1 MERSLVFAIALLLL
15 STTARA
21 EGDDFGL
28 WSEVNVEKKIDS
40 HWDVAAGAELRLRDN
55 ASEIQ
60 RWSAGLDVSYK
71 ISKWLKISAGYS
83 LLSDNN
89 YKVSTKQ
96 KVADYYG
103 QRHRFNLSLTGSK
116 DFGRLS
122 LSLRERWQYTYRPA
136 KSVWRHYAEGHQF
149 AGQYADFDDDGEPT
163 KHTFDGKAKN
173 VWRNRLQLKYKL
185 TKQWRPY
192 VSAESY
198 TAKALEKMR
207 YSLGTEFRINK
218 QHSFDVKY
226 LFQDIRSNDNDETDS
241 HIIGLGYTYKF

>member
-1 MERSLVFAIALLLL
+1 MERSLIIISLLLL
-15 STTARA
+15 FMAPA
-21 EGDDFGL
+21 EAQDDFGV
-28 WSEVNVEKKIDS
+28 WSEVNVEKKINS
-40 HWDVAAGAELRLRDN
+40 RWDIGASAELRMRDD
-55 ASEIQ
+55 ASEVD
-60 RWSAGLDVSYK
+60 RWSAGIDVSYK
-71 ISKWLKISAGYS
+71 VAKWLKASAGYS
-83 LLSDNN
+83 FLNDNI

-103 QRHRFNLSLTGSK
+103 QRHRFNISLTGSQ

-122 LSLRERWQYTYRPA
+122 VTLRERWQYTYRPE
-136 KSVWRHYAEGHQF
+136 KSVWRYYAEGLPY
-149 AGQYADFDDDGEPT
+149 AGKNADLDDDDVPY
-163 KHTFDGKAKN
+163 KHTFDSKAKN

-192 VSAESY
+192 VNAETY
-198 TAKALEKMR
+198 VAKSWEKTR